1 MEITYPER
9 LKFGD
14 EIRVIAPAKSL
25 SIISDENIKLAK
37 LKLGEMGFKVTFSKN
52 CKEIDSF
59 NSSSIKS
66 RVEDLHDAFLD
77 KNVKAIL
84 TAIGGFNSNQLLK
97 YIDYELIKKNPKILC
112 GYSDITALANV
123 ITCKT
128 GMVTYSGPNFSTFA
142 MKKGLEYTLEYF
154 KNCLMGSKPFKIEH
168 SKEWSNDAWYKN
180 QDDRK
185 FIKNKGYYAI
195 NNGSAKGTLMG
206 GNLCTLNLLQGTE
219 FMPFLE
225 NSILFIE
232 DDSESKAVNFDRD
245 LQSLIHLLEFKGVRG
260 IVIGR
265 FENESKMTRKLMIQI
280 IKTKKELDGIPVIAD
295 IDFGHTTPLITF
307 PIGGRVLIDASDKG
321 AKIIVE
327 KH

>member
-1 MEITYPER
+1 MIYPER

-14 EIRVIAPAKSL
+14 EIRAIAPASSL
-25 SIISDENIKLAK
+25 SIIPDENIRLAK
-37 LKLGEMGFKVTFSKN
+37 LKLEEIGFKVTFSKN
-52 CKEIDSF
+52 CKETDSF
-59 NSSSIKS
+59 DSSSIKS
-66 RVEDLHDAFLD
+66 RIKDLHDAFLD

-84 TAIGGFNSNQLLK
+84 TVIGGFNSNQLLK
-97 YIDYELIKKNPKILC
+97 YIDYGLIKKNPKILC

-123 ITCKT
+123 IMCKT
-128 GMVTYSGPNFSTFA
+128 GLVTYSGPHFSTFA

-154 KNCLMGSKPFKIEH
+154 KNCLMDSKPFNIEH
-168 SKEWSNDAWYKN
+168 SKEWSNDAWYRDQEN
-180 QDDRK
+180 RI

-195 NNGSAKGTLMG
+195 NNGSAKGTLIG

-219 FMPFLE
+219 FMPSLE

-245 LQSLIHLLEFKGVRG
+245 LQSLIHLPEFKGVRG

-265 FENESKMTRKLMIQI
+265 FENESKITSELMIQI
-280 IKTKKELDGIPVIAD
+280 IKTKKELDGIPVIVD
-295 IDFGHTTPLITF
+295 VDFGHTAPLVTI
-307 PIGGRVLIDASDKG
+307 PIGGKVSIIASEKD